1 MKMGFTLAEVL
12 ITLGII
18 GVVAAMTMPSLIQN
32 NRKKVF
38 AAKVKQTYALV
49 SNALLTSVSENGAP
63 STWDYGEKANNDGS
77 TIVNNPKHI
86 KKMAKQ
92 YFVPYFK
99 NIKEG
104 ENTENYYIILNNGT
118 VLSFNT
124 DGVTSGDGIYTP
136 NTLYITASFNNNTSS
151 YYDTSRDYSKKDVI
165 MFVNINEENA
175 RVRFFNWADNNRDS
189 IKNNSIYAC
198 NKNIAQN
205 KRYQCGALIQIDNWE
220 IRNDYP
226 W

>member
-1 MKMGFTLAEVL
+1 M
-12 ITLGII
+12 
-18 GVVAAMTMPSLIQN
+18 
-32 NRKKVF
+32 
-38 AAKVKQTYALV
+38 
-49 SNALLTSVSENGAP
+49 
-63 STWDYGEKANNDGS
+63 
-77 TIVNNPKHI
+77 
-86 KKMAKQ
+86 
-92 YFVPYFK
+92 
-99 NIKEG
+99 
-104 ENTENYYIILNNGT
+104 
-118 VLSFNT
+118 SFNT

-151 YYDTSRDYSKKDVI
+151 YYDISRDYSKKDVI
-165 MFVNINEENA
+165 MFVNINDENA